1 MYLLFKMLL
10 LEPRKQFIFLKCF
23 KHTNSSLVMLALS
36 SNQGDLRI
44 LGLEDQTPGLEKTLE
59 TK

>member
-1 MYLLFKMLL
+1 M
-10 LEPRKQFIFLKCF
+10 FLKCF
-23 KHTNSSLVMLALS
+23 KHTNSSLVVLALL

-44 LGLEDQTPGLEKTLE
+44 LGLEDQTPELEKTLE